1 MFQGGSRRQG
11 TRVMPN
17 VNHILTSKLIVI
29 ILIGILVIILG
40 MIIGIVT
47 HKIIT
52 IKDRSTAPADS
63 SLIGEALPDLTELEP
78 RISPDRELY
87 ELQLLLSVDPSIA
100 EFNRDLLQDA
110 GYRAQV
116 KRVEKA
122 DKIIYILQLRGKYPR
137 QEALRLGN
145 EIKLLLPELGGYW
158 LERAEPDSTD
168 LIVRETI
175 EDTAATVEQEST
187 AVTEKPLPVSET
199 LYELQILADMDINKV
214 NRIRDLLEDQGY
226 KTKITQ
232 TVKNGNTYY
241 RLRLQEVFTLNTGQ
255 RMGEELKQ
263 KFIAVEDYW
272 LEKIRVK

>member
-241 RLRLQEVFTLNTGQ
+241 RLRLQEVFTLSAGQ